1 MAALKI
7 LFIFSNLLSISIAAA
22 SSNSPSNVFRV
33 CSAQRFADLGL
44 DISTFPYCDRSLSYY
59 ERARDI
65 VSSMS
70 LAEKVQQLG
79 NKAQGV
85 PRIGIPPYQWWSEA
99 LHGVAGSGPGT
110 FFNGT
115 VPGATSFPT
124 VILSA
129 ASFNESLWKVIGESV
144 STEAR
149 AMYNLGMAG
158 LTFWSP
164 NINVIR
170 DPRWGRAQETPGEDP
185 FVTGRYA
192 VNFVR
197 GLQDVKGHEYSDDLN
212 SKLLKVSSCCKHF
225 VAYDIESWQG
235 VDRFHFDARVTTQ
248 DKLETFQPPF
258 EMCVKEGDVSGVM
271 CSYNSVNGIP
281 SCADRNLL
289 NTVRSKWSFHGYI
302 TSDCDSVQV
311 MHMGHKFLNDTEED
325 AVAQVLQAGMDLDC
339 GDYMPNFTVSA
350 IVKGKVREDDVDQSL
365 INLYIV
371 LMRLGFFD
379 GNPMYESLGKDDVCT
394 KDHIELAADA
404 ARQGIVLLKNDNT
417 LPLSPSKYKNLA
429 VVGPHANA
437 TKAMIGNYA
446 GIPCRFVS
454 PLDAL
459 SKDANVSYAMGCGDV
474 HCPNDTFIRQA
485 VEAAK
490 NADATI
496 IFAGLDLSVEA
507 EGLDRMDL
515 LLPGNQSLLI
525 NEIASTVTNPV
536 ILVIMSGSG
545 VDISFAKFNPKI
557 NSIIWAGYPG
567 EEGGAAIADVIF
579 GRHNPGGRLPM
590 TWYQADYAH
599 KLPMTSM
606 QMRPVEELGYPGRT
620 YKFFN
625 GTTVYPFGYGLSY
638 TQFNLTLVK
647 KHRYIL
653 CQLNP
658 LQHCQKMK
666 IKPGHFE
673 PPCAAVQVDDLSSC
687 NLEDIEFAIELK
699 NMGERDGSYTVIVY
713 AAPPDYA
720 GLPSKQVVAFRRV
733 FAQAGESMTI
743 EFKLDPI
750 KSLNVVTDRAYVV
763 LPSGEHNI
771 MIGDGDGAVK
781 FPVDVGFYY

>member
-33 CSAQRFADLGL
+33 CSAQRFAGLGL

-258 EMCVKEGDVSGVM
+258 EMCVKEG
-271 CSYNSVNGIP
+271 
-281 SCADRNLL
+281 
-289 NTVRSKWSFHGYI
+289 
-302 TSDCDSVQV
+302 
-311 MHMGHKFLNDTEED
+311 
-325 AVAQVLQAGMDLDC
+325 MDLDC

-394 KDHIELAADA
+394 KEHIELAADA

-525 NEIASTVTNPV
+525 NEIASSVTNPV

-647 KHRYIL
+647 KQRYIL

-733 FAQAGESMTI
+733 FVQAGESMTI